1 MTLTHAQHPQWLYAL
16 ILLLSNSQSR
26 HSVTGFSLLSQRYPY
41 RRSEDYL
48 LALHRYPQIPRA
60 HHQPSMTAA
69 LATATALTGGGRP
82 DITSA
87 TLSFGQTFLGQSLL
101 SNLSIQPTVDQ

>member
-41 RRSEDYL
+41 RCSEVCP

-60 HHQPSMTAA
+60 YDQPSVAVA
-69 LATATALTGGGRP
+69 LAMATALTSGGRP
-82 DITSA
+82 DMTSA
-87 TLSFGQTFLGQSLL
+87 TLFFGQL
-101 SNLSIQPTVDQ
+101 S